1 MNYYGIYME
10 KLFIKIT
17 LILSILILL
26 WIILIVCKKMYY
38 LLKNNKKEICY
49 RIIQPDMKGVLY
61 YFILIL
67 ALSLINI
74 MVYRLIFF
82 QLSYEVYGVYWEEL
96 LIISIPIFSCFL
108 LLICNEFF
116 PAIIIT
122 KEYICWR
129 CQKVYQKEKVTF
141 SYDKEKIFLYCD
153 EKKLVIN
160 RRKKYESL
168 IGFLD
173 TYYKK

>member
-1 MNYYGIYME
+1 ME

-17 LILSILILL
+17 FILSILILL
-26 WIILIVCKKMYY
+26 GIILIICRKVYY
-38 LLKNNKKEICY
+38 LLKNNKKVICY
-49 RIIQPDMKGVLY
+49 RIIQPDMKGILY
-61 YFILIL
+61 YFIIIL

-74 MVYRLIFF
+74 MVYRLIFY
-82 QLSYEVYGVYWEEL
+82 QLAYDVYGVYWEAL
-96 LIISIPIFSCFL
+96 LIISIPIFSFCL

-116 PAIIIT
+116 PIIIIT

-129 CQKVYQKEKVTF
+129 CQKVYQKEEVTY

-153 EKKLVIN
+153 IKKLIIN

-168 IGFLD
+168 IEFLD
-173 TYYKK
+173 TYYKRQKE